1 MLGNYLKSTHLFYA
15 LLVAGLALIG
25 YTYRY
30 QSPENLQAISTVV
43 LVAITAWYSYQLRET
58 VEETRKGRERGAIVE
73 IIRDG
78 IDPMLSIVER
88 HQSTDSR
95 EGTDDR
101 TTLPEYTWENNSS
114 ENTESLYLSFSNAS
128 IPMDEPVRKDIERDS
143 TEVVELCKEY
153 ADLYGEYSDNRS
165 EIKNKIRK
173 HIQDNFINDKREWIE
188 SIDGLFDKN
197 KWTIESRY
205 EIYANCVIEQ
215 NWDRNWEVKENKEY
229 FRSIR
234 SNYIDELTE
243 LQNKRSELVEKRS
256 EVERVLRDIR
266 QHYVSTYHIREVQ
279 LENSEDR

>member
-1 MLGNYLKSTHLFYA
+1 MFGNYLKSTHLFYT
-15 LLVAGLALIG
+15 LVIAGLALIG

-58 VEETRKGRERGAIVE
+58 VEETRKGRERGAIIE
-73 IIRDG
+73 IIREG

-95 EGTDDR
+95 EGTDDG
-101 TTLPEYTWENNSS
+101 TTLPEYTWEDNSS
-114 ENTESLYLSFSNAS
+114 KNTESLYLSFSNAS
-128 IPMDEPVRKDIERDS
+128 IPMDEPVRKDIERDN
-143 TEVVELCKEY
+143 TEVIKLCKEY
-153 ADLYGEYSDNRS
+153 ADIYGEYSDNRS

-173 HIQDNFINDKREWIE
+173 HIRDNLIDDKREWIK
-188 SIDGLFDKN
+188 SIDGSFDKN

-205 EIYANCVIEQ
+205 KRYANCVIEQ
-215 NWDRNWEVKENKEY
+215 SWDRNWEVKENIEY

-234 SNYIDELTE
+234 SDYIDELTE

-266 QHYVSTYHIREVQ
+266 EHYVSTYHIREVQ
-279 LENSEDR
+279 LENNEDR